1 MNGLVFS
8 LLLDSSLDNYTQ
20 FFNRCLL
27 TYIGRM
33 FVEVFFYS
41 KKKKSKI
48 MISEKRVCACCFST
62 PGMNFYDQD
71 NL

>member
-48 MISEKRVCACCFST
+48 MISEKEYVPVAFLL
-62 PGMNFYDQD
+62 PG
-71 NL
+71 

>member
-8 LLLDSSLDNYTQ
+8 LPLDSSLDNYTQ

-33 FVEVFFYS
+33 FVEVFFF
-41 KKKKSKI
+41 KQEKKSKI
-48 MISEKRVCACCFST
+48 IIS
-62 PGMNFYDQD
+62 G
-71 NL
+71 